1 MTHASFASDNNSG
14 VHPRVM
20 QALAQANAGH
30 HPAYGDDPH
39 TARARELFAEHFG
52 PQAQV
57 FFVYNGTGA
66 NATALAALVQ
76 PWQAVICCA
85 GAHINVD
92 ECGAP
97 ERVTG
102 AKLYAEPG
110 RDGRI
115 GPEAVDRHLHCLGFA
130 HHSQPGA
137 VSLTQ
142 ATELGTV
149 YTPDEVRAVAERAHA
164 HGLAVH
170 MDGARLANAAAALGC
185 SLREISFDAG
195 VDVLSFGGTKNGLMF
210 GEAVVFADPG
220 RARAFPYIRKQ
231 ATQLHSKMRFIAA
244 QYAALLEDGLWLDNA
259 RNANA
264 MARRLA
270 EGAATLPGVRI
281 SRPVQTNAVF
291 AHMPPQAARALLQK
305 QFFYIWDQAA
315 GEVRW
320 VASFDTTPADVDAFL
335 ADLALALEHPGPG
348 GGALPGGHV
357 SAT

>member
-30 HPAYGDDPH
+30 CVAYGDDPH
-39 TARARELFAEHFG
+39 TRRAEALFAEAFG
-52 PQAQV
+52 PGARV

-66 NATALAALVQ
+66 NAAALAALVQ

-85 GAHINVD
+85 SAHINVD

-97 ERVTG
+97 ERFTG

-110 RDGRI
+110 QDGRI
-115 GPEAVDRHLHCLGFA
+115 GPEAIDRHLHCLGFQ

-149 YTPDEVRAVAERAHA
+149 YTPDEIRAVADRAHA

-185 SLREISFDAG
+185 SLREASFDAG

-220 RARAFPYIRKQ
+220 RTRAFPYIRKQ
-231 ATQLHSKMRFIAA
+231 SMQLHSKMRFVAA
-244 QYAALLEDGLWLDNA
+244 QYAALLEDGLWLANA
-259 RNANA
+259 QNANA

-270 EGAATLPGVRI
+270 EGAAALPGVEI
-281 SRPVQTNAVF
+281 ARPVQTNAVF
-291 AHMPPQAARALLQK
+291 ARIPPAAARALLEHH
-305 QFFYIWDQAA
+305 FFYIWDEPTCEA
-315 GEVRW
+315 RW

-335 ADLALALEHPGPG
+335 AALARALLAPGEA
-348 GGALPGGHV
+348 ALPGGRD

>member
-20 QALAQANAGH
+20 QALAEANAGH
-30 HPAYGDDPH
+30 FPAYGNDPH
-39 TARARELFAEHFG
+39 TSRARELFAEHFG
-52 PQAQV
+52 SQARV

-66 NATALAALVQ
+66 NAAALAALVQ

-85 GAHINVD
+85 SAHINVD

-102 AKLYAEPG
+102 AKLYLEPG

-115 GPEAVDRHLHCLGFA
+115 GPEAVDRHLHCLGFE

-149 YTPDEVRAVAERAHA
+149 YSPDEVRAIARRAHA

-185 SLREISFDAG
+185 SPREASFDAG

-210 GEAVVFADPG
+210 GEAVVFADPE

-244 QYAALLEDGLWLDNA
+244 QYTALLEDGLWLANA
-259 RNANA
+259 QNANA

-270 EGAATLPGVRI
+270 EGAAALPGVRL

-291 AHMPPQAARALLQK
+291 ATLPRPAAEALLRR
-305 QFFYIWDQAA
+305 QFFYIWDEPTCEA
-315 GEVRW
+315 RW
-320 VASFDTTPADVDAFL
+320 VTSFDTTPADVDAFL
-335 ADLALALEHPGPG
+335 ADLAQALASAPGDA
-348 GGALPGGHV
+348 ALPGACV